1 MQVDRTRMYRVPAV
15 AELLD
20 VSKSTVY
27 RAIESGELDALRI
40 GTSLRIPGTALAA
53 WLEECAQAA
62 YEHHVLA
69 GESAAD
75 TDSASGPE
83 VSSSL
88 DAPATATTEPVE
100 VAAR

>member
-1 MQVDRTRMYRVPAV
+1 MYRVSAV

-27 RAIESGELDALRI
+27 RAIEAGDLDALRI
-40 GTSLRIPGTALAA
+40 GSAVRIPGTALAG
-53 WLEECAQAA
+53 WLEDCAQAA

-75 TDSASGPE
+75 LDTADQDTTDRAAAEHG
-83 VSSSL
+83 
-88 DAPATATTEPVE
+88 E
-100 VAAR
+100 VAGR